1 MDGEQLSLAGAVG
14 SRRVTIEDEARMMD
28 RERLLRSSHD
38 RLRHQKAVRWT
49 LEKIIENKQ
58 G

>member
-14 SRRVTIEDEARMMD
+14 SRRVTVEDEARMMD

-38 RLRHQKAVRWT
+38 QAKASESSET
-49 LEKIIENKQ
+49 GTGEDN
-58 G
+58 